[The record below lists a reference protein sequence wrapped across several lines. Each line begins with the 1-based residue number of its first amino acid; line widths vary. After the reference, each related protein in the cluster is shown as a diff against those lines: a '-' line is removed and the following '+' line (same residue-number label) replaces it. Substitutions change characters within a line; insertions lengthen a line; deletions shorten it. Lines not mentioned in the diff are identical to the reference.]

1 MFQREKAGE
10 LVVLGL
16 KEQLRLLQE
25 DLTMKNASEKEQTAQ
40 NNELTKRAA
49 QAEASL
55 SAERQ
60 VLLLFN
66 Y

>member
-60 VLLLFN
+60 VLILFN